1 MKKNVISFLSILII
15 LFVTTKKA
23 NALNID
29 FESLSDGDVV
39 TTQFPGLTFSNATAL
54 TAGISLNEF
63 EFPPHS
69 GDNVVFD
76 DSDPM
81 TIDFSTPMADI
92 GAYFTYL
99 VPLTVDF
106 FDPLHNLVGTVNSLF
121 LSNLTLSG
129 DLGSSPNEFLN
140 FAWASGISQMTI
152 TGDPLGGSFTMDDLQ
167 GTPVP
172 EPTSLL
178 LLVSGLAGMVGYGWR
193 RLRKE
198 T

>member
-121 LSNLTLSG
+121 LSNLALSG